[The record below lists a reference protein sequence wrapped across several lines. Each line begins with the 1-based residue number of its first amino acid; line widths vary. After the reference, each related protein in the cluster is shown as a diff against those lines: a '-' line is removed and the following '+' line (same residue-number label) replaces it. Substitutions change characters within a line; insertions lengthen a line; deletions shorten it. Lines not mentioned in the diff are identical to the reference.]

1 MDLTEKYDGLIFDCD
16 GTLTDSMPLHFV
28 AWRDTLAKH
37 SIDFSEERFYAM
49 GGMPTDQIVSVLSKE
64 QSVQVDAK
72 SVAAEKEQ
80 AFIANIKALKPKN
93 EVCEIVRQYVGKIP
107 LAVAS
112 GSERDTVILQLQ
124 MIGLTK
130 QFDAIVAA
138 EDTDKHKAEPDVFLK
153 AAELL
158 GVSPNKC
165 LVYEDS
171 PLGIQAA
178 QAAGMDYVDV
188 R

>member
-1 MDLTEKYDGLIFDCD
+1 M
-16 GTLTDSMPLHFV
+16 
-28 AWRDTLAKH
+28 
-37 SIDFSEERFYAM
+37 
-49 GGMPTDQIVSVLSKE
+49 
-64 QSVQVDAK
+64 
-72 SVAAEKEQ
+72 
-80 AFIANIKALKPKN
+80 
-93 EVCEIVRQYVGKIP
+93 
-107 LAVAS
+107 
-112 GSERDTVILQLQ
+112 ILQLQ

-138 EDTDKHKAEPDVFLK
+138 EDTDKHKPEPDVFLK